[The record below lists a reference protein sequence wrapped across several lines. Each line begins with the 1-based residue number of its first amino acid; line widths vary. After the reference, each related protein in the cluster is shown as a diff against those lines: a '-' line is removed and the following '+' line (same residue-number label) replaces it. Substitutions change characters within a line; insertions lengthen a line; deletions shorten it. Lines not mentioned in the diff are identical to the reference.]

1 VVHGPNMGGADPV
14 NATGIDT
21 QEGLAHALRQLRRR
35 LARQRN
41 HAPLTYRE
49 LAATTGWAHGVIG
62 DYFAGK
68 TLPPT
73 DRFDVLVG
81 LLGAT
86 PIEQGRLATARDQ
99 VEEVR
104 RRRPRAGPHASIQLA
119 RLRSVTQGYSDN
131 PDPPE
136 LSSVDSWP
144 DAESAFIAIA
154 QWVVWATMTMVD
166 MARRPWSHVV
176 RPIWEHGSDGLTGW
190 VLARSDW
197 ITPQHVS
204 HSPFVSLSY
213 WHPTHDTAIA
223 QCEAAGA
230 NGSERRHAWQLA
242 QRIPPPA
249 GYDPATVWPAGVDSP
264 DCAVLRLRPWRLT
277 SSSGGTCE
285 AFVPDS

>member
-1 VVHGPNMGGADPV
+1 MLAHGRNGGADPGDGV
-14 NATGIDT
+14 RIDT
-21 QEGLAHALRQLRRR
+21 QEGLARALRQLRRR

-41 HAPLTYRE
+41 DAPLTYRE

-86 PIEQGRLATARDQ
+86 PAEQGQLATARDQ

-104 RRRPRAGPHASIQLA
+104 RLRPKIRPHAPVPMTRLHIA
-119 RLRSVTQGYSDN
+119 RMS
-131 PDPPE
+131 DPPE
-136 LSSVDSWP
+136 PSTVDSRQ
-144 DAESAFIAIA
+144 AEESAFVAIA
-154 QWVVWATMTMVD
+154 LRVAWATMTMVD
-166 MARRPWSHVV
+166 IASRPWSHVV
-176 RPIWEHGSDGLTGW
+176 HPLWELRSDGLTGW
-190 VLARSDW
+190 VLARS
-197 ITPQHVS
+197 PHVM

-223 QCEAAGA
+223 QCEADWAGEH
-230 NGSERRHAWQLA
+230 ERRHAWRLA
-242 QRIPPPA
+242 SRTPPPA
-249 GYDPATVWPAGVDSP
+249 GHDPAAVWPAGVDST

-277 SSSGGTCE
+277 SSSAGAWTSE
-285 AFVPDS
+285 AFAPDP